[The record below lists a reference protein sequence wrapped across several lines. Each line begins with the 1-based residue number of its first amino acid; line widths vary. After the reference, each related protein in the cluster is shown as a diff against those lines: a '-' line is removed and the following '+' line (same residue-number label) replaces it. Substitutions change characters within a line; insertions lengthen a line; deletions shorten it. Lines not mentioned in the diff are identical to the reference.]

1 MFLSR
6 HIARHLSLYL
16 PLLFPSCA
24 LQSPFGWGSFCSL
37 SHSLC
42 PPSHTRIFAFLL
54 GWLRSKQKAEFHAQL
69 YWVPLPH
76 DLHPRRLVDD
86 CGSRRVHECRVAP
99 GQARGVR
106 HGGGHARCQDAA
118 RPWERRL
125 RRRYAQAL
133 AVKCIHPRWCSHLGP
148 SIPNYSP
155 FPGPI
160 HPTSLLALLRP
171 PFFYHLILGVALDL
185 TLSQATLTDS
195 ITTYRIN
202 YHLYISPSFPP
213 CPISS
218 TYCLPGRM
226 FPFSFSPPQIARFF
240 VCLCLS
246 LSLSVHQLCQLVI
259 VRYCAY
265 IADWIGLTGLYP
277 PPHGIRNSTC

>member
-1 MFLSR
+1 MPRCPRTSTRSSTRRRSRALPRCCTTVGASPSKAICSSPCSEMHPSPLVFPPRTLDASFVFVFFILFL
-6 HIARHLSLYL
+6 II
-16 PLLFPSCA
+16 
-24 LQSPFGWGSFCSL
+24 
-37 SHSLC
+37 
-42 PPSHTRIFAFLL
+42 PPSP
-54 GWLRSKQKAEFHAQL
+54 
-69 YWVPLPH
+69 V
-76 DLHPRRLVDD
+76 
-86 CGSRRVHECRVAP
+86 
-99 GQARGVR
+99 
-106 HGGGHARCQDAA
+106 
-118 RPWERRL
+118 
-125 RRRYAQAL
+125 
-133 AVKCIHPRWCSHLGP
+133 P
-148 SIPNYSP
+148 SIP
-155 FPGPI
+155 
-160 HPTSLLALLRP
+160 HRSLLCFAP

-202 YHLYISPSFPP
+202 YHLYISTSFPP
-213 CPISS
+213 SPISS

-240 VCLCLS
+240 CLSLS